1 MMKEYLETMNFTNY
15 HNLELS
21 QLLKLVIIIIII
33 TMPKL
38 MYQILAFIEKV
49 MIYSIIIEIIIN

>member
-21 QLLKLVIIIIII
+21 QLLKISNYNHNHNNAQANVSNIG
-33 TMPKL
+33 
-38 MYQILAFIEKV
+38 IL
-49 MIYSIIIEIIIN
+49 

>member
-21 QLLKLVIIIIII
+21 QLLKISNYNHNHNNAQTNVSNIGIYR
-33 TMPKL
+33 KL
-38 MYQILAFIEKV
+38 
-49 MIYSIIIEIIIN
+49 

>member
-38 MYQILAFIEKV
+38 MYQILAFIEKL
-49 MIYSIIIEIIIN
+49 